1 MKLQSV
7 VKTRRADEWEIFY
20 NVEKHEIYQI
30 IENYWNDVIQGGE
43 IIQHVDA
50 DEAHYIAANFY
61 DDVITAY
68 VVLVDYRED
77 KSLALKFVF
86 AASSN
91 VYQDVPLEFLDII
104 NDKDTVFSCKKW
116 VEKAR
121 EHAGKNNYDSG
132 IV

>member
-7 VKTRRADEWEIFY
+7 VKTRRADEWEVFY

-30 IENYWNDVIQGGE
+30 VENHWNNVIQAGK

-61 DDVITAY
+61 DDIITAC
-68 VVLVDYRED
+68 VVLVDYRDD

-86 AASSN
+86 AAFSN
-91 VYQDVPLEFLDII
+91 VYQDVPPEFLDIL
-104 NDKDTVFSCKKW
+104 NDQDTAFSCKKW

-121 EHAGKNNYDSG
+121 EHAKENN
-132 IV
+132 